1 MPPFYQLRLFCPSG
15 RNVRYRAMSK
25 RFVFALLAFTLCIA
39 GSHPVLAELKVGIAS
54 VNVTPDPLLPVSGG
68 VPDPG
73 ERPPAAKEK
82 KGELEARALVIE
94 NSGTKIA
101 IVSVPYLGFSS
112 TVGNKVRE
120 QVKGIKPEN
129 IMIGST
135 HVHSAPDMYA
145 FPINEKGETLADM
158 KYIEESC
165 AKIAKCVN
173 EANGKLVPV
182 SAKMAEEKIAEKIA
196 YNYYAPALY
205 DRRCNVIQFIG
216 ADGKAVATF
225 VNYAIHPEVI
235 GPGQGILSPD
245 VIGPF
250 HDRIA
255 EQGGGMAIFM
265 NGAQGG
271 MITADCRG
279 DDGKDVQT
287 WEECI
292 RIGNLL
298 ADEALRIVKDKPEQ
312 KDPMLYCGAK
322 KVTFPIESDDMK
334 FIVAYSPMKAS
345 LNADGSIST
354 TVNLVNFGTAQILTI
369 PGEAL
374 PNIGFY
380 LKRKMHGE
388 QNFLLGLTN
397 DAFGYILTE
406 EDFQSFERYNYVSR
420 TSLGEQT
427 GPILIDESLKLVEE
441 SPQPTGAKS

>member
-1 MPPFYQLRLFCPSG
+1 ML
-15 RNVRYRAMSK
+15 K
-25 RFVFALLAFTLCIA
+25 RILVCLLAVSLCFA
-39 GSHPVLAELKVGIAS
+39 GGLSAQAELKVGIAS
-54 VNVTPDPLLPVSGG
+54 ANVTPDPLLPVSGG

-82 KGELEARALVIE
+82 KGELETRALVIE

-101 IVSVPYLGFSS
+101 IVSVPYLGFPA
-112 TVGNKVRE
+112 TLGNKVRE

-158 KYIEESC
+158 KYIEKSC
-165 AKIAKCVN
+165 ATIAKCINEANSKLVPASAKIA
-173 EANGKLVPV
+173 EGK
-182 SAKMAEEKIAEKIA
+182 AAEKIA
-196 YNYYAPALY
+196 YNYYAPQLY

-235 GPGQGILSPD
+235 GPGQGICSPD
-245 VIGPF
+245 VIGPL

-255 EQGGGMAIFM
+255 AQGGGMAIFM

-279 DDGKDVQT
+279 EDGKDVQT

-298 ADEALRIVKDKPEQ
+298 ADEALRIVKDAPEQ

-322 KVTFPIESDDMK
+322 KVSFPIESEGMK

-345 LNADGSIST
+345 LNPDGSIST

-397 DAFGYILTE
+397 DAFGYILSR

-420 TSLGEQT
+420 TSLGENT
-427 GPILIDESLKLVEE
+427 GTILVDESLKFIEE
-441 SPQPTGAKS
+441 SPRPAGAK